1 MHSNNQVY
9 KKAIEIIET
18 FYETEENED
27 DDLIA
32 SIKAIS
38 AEKVEELELEF

>member
-9 KKAIEIIET
+9 KKAIEIIEQ

-38 AEKVEELELEF
+38 AEKIGEQDLEF